1 MSCPQIWNIE
11 PEKDKKKKE
20 KKRQASET
28 QREKGRQRS
37 RARDKKQRRLF
48 LLEKQHENFVA
59 AVTKFE
65 MLSDTNTRRKCA
77 AAKKVNKNAYEIL
90 SIKKGFWKFPVEF
103 MQNNCKEMY
112 KKVCCTCKS
121 SLLLIRPLVVFH
133 RSPVLPSPLSN
144 YTILYFV

>member
-1 MSCPQIWNIE
+1 MPTNLKYRARERQRKRESRRQPAKLN
-11 PEKDKKKKE
+11 E
-20 KKRQASET
+20 KKDDRDLE
-28 QREKGRQRS
+28 RE
-37 RARDKKQRRLF
+37 QRRHF

-77 AAKKVNKNAYEIL
+77 AAKKVNKNAYEIF

-112 KKVCCTCKS
+112 KKVCCTCES

-133 RSPVLPSPLSN
+133 RSPVFSSPLSN